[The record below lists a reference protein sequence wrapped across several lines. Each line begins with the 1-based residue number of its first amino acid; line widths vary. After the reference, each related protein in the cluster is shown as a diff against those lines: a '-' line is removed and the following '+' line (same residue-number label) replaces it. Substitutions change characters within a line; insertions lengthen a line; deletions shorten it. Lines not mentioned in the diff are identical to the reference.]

1 MINRLVAICA
11 AFAVSPASAQVYE
24 NPTPLGEML
33 KRGYKIIA
41 VVAPPLVTRDMEIG
55 PTESDALKRNR
66 TNRVQREIYIQNG
79 FEAAVC
85 FWDTYRAKA
94 GCYSLTAGEN

>member
-1 MINRLVAICA
+1 MIRLAITLVVAFLA
-11 AFAVSPASAQVYE
+11 SPASAQVYD

-33 KRGYKIIA
+33 KRGYKIMA
-41 VVAPPLVTRDMEIG
+41 VVAPPLVTREMDIG
-55 PTESDALKRNR
+55 PTESDAMKRNR
-66 TNRVQREIYIQNG
+66 VNRVQREIYIQNG

-85 FWDTYRAKA
+85 FWDTHRAKA